1 MARVFAFPNSVF
13 FYAPFLLLLT
23 ACHVGGSYVNGLRS
37 AATIVYRGRSGGRLG
52 LSPFAREKKLA
63 TCHLVTYTS
72 EMPLSARVR
81 QSHGVGTCSISCE
94 RLQLRTGGDMNRQR
108 SASSS
113 CEAGCGPALQGQFQT
128 VYFSTRSYRLRRV
141 PTRQMQRKGLRAA
154 PVGEWAQGPK
164 ASVHRS
170 THTAPPRQLSQP
182 GERELACSGRWRVQG
197 GG

>member
-1 MARVFAFPNSVF
+1 MSCWWVLREWLA
-13 FYAPFLLLLT
+13 
-23 ACHVGGSYVNGLRS
+23 LRS
-37 AATIVYRGRSGGRLG
+37 YYSIPGSQRWAAR
-52 LSPFAREKKLA
+52 PFALCEGEKACYL
-63 TCHLVTYTS
+63 
-72 EMPLSARVR
+72 PLSHLHQRNAAVGAAFVR